1 MSILG
6 SVLTVDL
13 TSRQHQISALDEVA
27 ARQYLGG
34 RGLNIWQMQELIG
47 PDVDPLGPDNVLV
60 LSGGLLTGTAVPA
73 SSRLHFGA
81 RSPMTNALGSSN
93 VGGHFGA
100 ALHAAGFQAARIRGR
115 ADRPVYLWIGLDGV
129 ELREAGDLWGLD
141 TRATA
146 ERLRELHPD
155 ADLKVLMI
163 GVAGENVV
171 RYACI
176 NTGDGHA
183 AGRTGLGAV
192 MGSKK
197 LKAIVI
203 EHHPERE
210 LVSGEV
216 RELSRQYALAIR
228 NSERYEMYSTYSN
241 SAYLNWANEIGI
253 LGTRNFQDVQFE
265 GAEKI
270 DGSQLQKYVHKA
282 KSCHR
287 CPVHCKAEIRID
299 HGRFARLVGERPDIE
314 PLMAFGPK
322 IGVDD
327 PEAVL
332 YLYALANTLGID
344 VISTGGVL
352 AFAIDLYQR
361 GLLTDEDTGGLAL
374 EWGDAGAMAHLM
386 RQIAER
392 EGLGDVLAEGVRL
405 AAERIGRGSEQYAYH
420 SKGME
425 LPGYDPRGAQ
435 GTALGYAIS
444 NRGADFTSVYTT
456 LEFRWTPEQGREVF
470 GTEKAVDRNSS
481 EGKGVLV
488 RHVAIVSA
496 ILDSLGICKVPALS
510 VVGDFSLQKEAG
522 LAAALSGWDL
532 TAEELFEAGL
542 RIVNAERRF
551 NLACGLSSRD
561 DDLPDKFVEERVPS
575 GPTQGKVV
583 DLGAML
589 RDFYAAMGWDEE
601 GRPPD
606 PE

>member
-1 MSILG
+1 
-6 SVLTVDL
+6 
-13 TSRQHQISALDEVA
+13 
-27 ARQYLGG
+27 
-34 RGLNIWQMQELIG
+34 
-47 PDVDPLGPDNVLV
+47 
-60 LSGGLLTGTAVPA
+60 
-73 SSRLHFGA
+73 
-81 RSPMTNALGSSN
+81 
-93 VGGHFGA
+93 
-100 ALHAAGFQAARIRGR
+100 
-115 ADRPVYLWIGLDGV
+115 
-129 ELREAGDLWGLD
+129 
-141 TRATA
+141 
-146 ERLRELHPD
+146 
-155 ADLKVLMI
+155 
-163 GVAGENVV
+163 
-171 RYACI
+171 
-176 NTGDGHA
+176 
-183 AGRTGLGAV
+183 
-192 MGSKK
+192 MGSKN

-210 LVSGEV
+210 SVSAEV
-216 RELSRQYALAIR
+216 RELSRQYALSIR
-228 NSERYEMYSTYSN
+228 NAERYDIYSTYSN

-270 DGSQLQKYVHKA
+270 DGSELQRYVKKA

-299 HGRFARLVGERPDIE
+299 HGRFAQLVGERPDIE

-322 IGVDD
+322 IGIDD

-344 VISTGGVL
+344 VISTGGVI

-361 GLLTDEDTGGLAL
+361 GLLNGDDTGGLAL
-374 EWGDAGAMAHLM
+374 DWGDVEAIANLM
-386 RQIAER
+386 GQIAAR
-392 EGLGDVLAEGVRL
+392 EGLGDVLADGVRL
-405 AAERIGRGSEQYAYH
+405 AAERIGRGAEQYAYH

-456 LEFRWTPEQGREVF
+456 LEFRWTPEQGRETF
-470 GTEKAVDRNSS
+470 GTEKAVDRLSP

-510 VVGDFSLQKEAG
+510 VVGDFSLQKEAE

-532 TAEELFEAGL
+532 TAEELFDAGL

-575 GPTQGKVV
+575 GPTQGRVV
-583 DLGAML
+583 DLDTML

-606 PE
+606 PDGQA